1 MCSALTDAKYVSL
14 ATFRRTGKRVAT
26 PVWCAEDA
34 GVFYVFS
41 AGSAGKIKRLRNSD
55 HAQLAVCDVRGK
67 LLADWCDATAV
78 VLDAPAD
85 IEQALSALRNK
96 YGFGMWLADVG
107 AKLTGRFYQRAYIGI
122 RLKSPD
128 P

>member
-1 MCSALTDAKYVSL
+1 MCCALTKAKYVNL
-14 ATFRRTGKRVAT
+14 ATFRKNAKRVAT
-26 PVWCAEDA
+26 PVWCAENA

-55 HAQLAVCDVRGK
+55 RAQLAVCDARGK
-67 LLADWCDATAV
+67 LLGDWHDATAV
-78 VLDAPAD
+78 VLCEPAD

-107 AKLTGRFYQRAYIGI
+107 AKLTGRFNRRAYIGA
-122 RLKSPD
+122 RLES
-128 P
+128 